1 MRDPDLMQRAD
12 RAAIALEQAWER
24 WRAMHGLGAEP
35 LPPVSSYVG
44 YSLEEPWGQPRV
56 VFGLRADEAEMLTS
70 LLEGHD
76 CVGSVYAEVGARL
89 DWRLP
94 ASGPAPMPARG
105 YGGPLG
111 VPAQAPP
118 PGIDLLPPGPPDG
131 FAVGPLGD
139 EDSTAA
145 DEPGDGT
152 ERRRAAP
159 RATGASSARGRTS
172 RAGRPE
178 RASRR
183 PASTAARDAAE
194 TTEEDEAG
202 WSDPDGELPSA
213 DLPDDGDAAVSD
225 LPESVLEPL
234 PEEDLGPTSDEAA
247 DESGVGAPRAASAGK
262 TSRGP
267 GYRGPRYQGFPPRY
281 DVGPRRSS
289 AELDDLA
296 DDADDVDISAEA
308 APVRRSHASKLSRS
322 ARRRTQG

>member
-24 WRAMHGLGAEP
+24 WRAMHGLGGEP

-56 VFGLRADEAEMLTS
+56 VFGLRADEAEMLAS
-70 LLEGHD
+70 LLDGHD

-94 ASGPAPMPARG
+94 ASGQAPMSARG
-105 YGGPLG
+105 YGSPLG

-131 FAVGPLGD
+131 FGVGSLG
-139 EDSTAA
+139 EDATAA
-145 DEPGDGT
+145 DEPDDDG
-152 ERRRAAP
+152 ESRRPARRAA
-159 RATGASSARGRTS
+159 GAGSARGRTT

-178 RASRR
+178 RASRG
-183 PASTAARDAAE
+183 PAGTADGADEA
-194 TTEEDEAG
+194 TEGEEAG
-202 WSDPDGELPSA
+202 WSIPDGELPAA
-213 DLPDDGDAAVSD
+213 DLADGGDTLVSEVT
-225 LPESVLEPL
+225 ESLLEPL
-234 PEEDLGPTSDEAA
+234 PDEPDLRSISDEADA
-247 DESGVGAPRAASAGK
+247 ELGLGAPRAGTGK
-262 TSRGP
+262 TARGP

-281 DVGPRRSS
+281 DVGSRES
-289 AELDDLA
+289 LDALA
-296 DDADDVDISAEA
+296 DDEDDADVEIEV

-322 ARRRTQG
+322 ARRRAQG